1 MSNNINFNNKET
13 NNNNKNKLIKKF
25 IIASII
31 IGILGTG
38 LSGYS
43 IIAALT
49 RTFEGEYGLLVNA
62 AYLFVGIIGLFIT
75 YATILILW
83 GIYGLINYYKTVED
97 NNKKTLIVV
106 TASIIGLIVIRI
118 LIKVFFILI

>member
-49 RTFEGEYGLLVNA
+49 RTFEGESLNTFAKGPIGDIETPRYKPPISSSLWISFA
-62 AYLFVGIIGLFIT
+62 AK
-75 YATILILW
+75 TI
-83 GIYGLINYYKTVED
+83 
-97 NNKKTLIVV
+97 
-106 TASIIGLIVIRI
+106 
-118 LIKVFFILI
+118 